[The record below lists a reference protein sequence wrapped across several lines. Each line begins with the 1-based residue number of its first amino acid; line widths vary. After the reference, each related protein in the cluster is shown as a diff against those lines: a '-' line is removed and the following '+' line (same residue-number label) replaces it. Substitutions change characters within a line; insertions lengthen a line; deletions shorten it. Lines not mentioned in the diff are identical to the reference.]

1 MRDYLETVTRRVVV
15 YDGGMGAT
23 LEQFD
28 LTQEDYGGLQGKCH
42 EALVLNRPDVIEGV
56 HASMLD
62 AGAEVVET
70 DTFQGSRLKLEEWGL
85 ADYTVEVNTKAAE
98 IARRAAGE
106 HRFVAGS
113 IGPTGYLPASDDSTL
128 GQIRFGELVE
138 VFAEQA
144 AGLVD
149 GGADLIIIET
159 AQDILEV
166 KAAVFGAREA
176 FKSTGRTLPI
186 HTSVSLLPNGGKMLL
201 GTDISAV
208 LCTLEALRVDVIGLN
223 CSTGPED
230 MRDAIRFLGEFCS
243 VPVACIPNAGLP
255 LQGPDGETIF
265 PEQPGPLADA
275 LAEFV
280 ERYGVGVVGG
290 CCGTTPEHIRAI
302 VERVRPAGGDTARGA
317 NGDTAPRTT
326 AAGAALPTRA
336 APPSAGGGAKGS
348 TTLPTRAVAPRP
360 APRPP
365 HLSSMI
371 AATPLVQEPHPTMV
385 GERVN
390 SQGSRKAKQLLLADD
405 YDGLVQIAEDQVT
418 GGAHVLDTCVALTER
433 SDEDEQMRQ
442 VVKRIS
448 LTQPAPI
455 QVDSTEPEVIET
467 ALEQIPGRAIV
478 NSVNLEAGRDKLDR
492 VVPLA
497 LAHGAALIALT
508 IDEVGMAKTAQRK
521 VEIAERIR
529 DLCCEEHGLDPEL
542 LIFDCL
548 TFTLTTG
555 DEEWRPSAVETI
567 EGIRRIK
574 AEIPHVKTSLGVS
587 NVSFGVSPGA
597 RAVLNSVFLHHC
609 VQAGLDLAMVNPN
622 HITPYSEISHE
633 ERKLADDLVFNRSE
647 DALQHFI
654 EHFESKGETEAQ
666 TTANPT
672 EGMEPEEAL
681 HFHILRRRKEGVE
694 DWIDLSVEKIG
705 AVPTLNEVLLPAMKE
720 VGDKFGAGEL
730 ILPFVLQSAEVMKR
744 AVAQLE
750 KYLDKI
756 EGYTKGTVVLATVFG
771 DVHDIGKSLVN
782 TILTNNGYTVI
793 DLGKQVPIQ
802 TILDAAQEHEATAI
816 GLSALLVS
824 TSKQMPACIQELHA
838 KGLQYPVLIGGAA
851 INRAFS
857 FRALY
862 PGGKDSTEPY
872 APGVFYCKDA
882 FEGLSVMDQL
892 IDEQAHT
899 ALLEKLR
906 AGATAF
912 REKGEEPVEQG
923 DLTDSSVRS
932 PARTDAPVPT
942 PPYWGV
948 REIPVDLNAVYSHL
962 DTHVLFKLHWGG
974 KGVKGEAWRELVEE
988 NFRPRLE
995 RMWAEANGRLA
1006 GERPEEHANGRTGAS
1021 SKDAEETQAHAPYLH
1036 PRALLG
1042 FFPCYAAGNDIVVL
1056 DPEDRAT
1063 ELTRFVCPRQPKGD
1077 RICLADFFR
1086 SGVKVEGEG
1095 AKAGAAGAA
1104 AAAGSSSYLPPA
1116 ELDVIAVQAVT
1127 VGSEVTELMAKLE
1140 AEGEFAEQ
1148 LFVHGL
1154 GVQTAEGL
1162 AEWLHHE
1169 ARAMLSIPAT
1179 QGRRY
1184 SWGYP
1189 AVPEQSEHLKVEKLL
1204 DLGQIGMK
1212 ITDGYA
1218 PEPEQSTLALVAHH
1232 PQAIYFGT
1240 RQGRLLPDGSPDDL
1254 IKGSYRDPSLAGF
1267 DGVRELADEDPPDGV
1282 VEGEDEPALAG

>member
-1 MRDYLETVTRRVVV
+1 MRDFLQAISTRVVV

-23 LEQFD
+23 LEQFE
-28 LTQEDYGGLQGKCH
+28 LTAEDYGGLQGKCH
-42 EALVLNRPDVIEGV
+42 EALVLHRPDVIEGV

-70 DTFQGSRLKLEEWGL
+70 DTFQASRLKLGEWGL
-85 ADYTVEVNTKAAE
+85 ADYTVEINTKAAE

-113 IGPTGYLPASDDSTL
+113 IGPTGYLPASEDPSL

-138 VFAEQA
+138 VFTEQA
-144 AGLVD
+144 EGLID

-166 KAAVFGAREA
+166 KAAVFGARAA

-208 LCTLEALRVDVIGLN
+208 LTTLEALRVNVIGLN

-230 MRDAIRFLGEFCS
+230 MRDAIRFLGEYCP

-265 PEQPGPLADA
+265 PEQPEPLAEA
-275 LAEFV
+275 LQEFV
-280 ERYGVGVVGG
+280 ERYGVGIVGG

-302 VERVRPAGGDTARGA
+302 AERVGGRSVG
-317 NGDTAPRTT
+317 
-326 AAGAALPTRA
+326 
-336 APPSAGGGAKGS
+336 
-348 TTLPTRAVAPRP
+348 PRP

-371 AATPLVQEPHPTMV
+371 AATPLAQEPAPTMV

-390 SQGSRKAKQLLLADD
+390 SQGSRKAKELLLAED

-418 GGAHVLDTCVALTER
+418 GGAHVLDLCVALTER
-433 SDEDEQMRQ
+433 PDEDEQMRL
-442 VVKRIS
+442 VAKKVS

-455 QVDSTEPEVIET
+455 QVDSTEPEVIER

-478 NSVNLEAGRDKLDR
+478 NSVNLEAGRAKLDR
-492 VVPLA
+492 VVPVA

-508 IDEVGMAKTAQRK
+508 IDEVGMAKTADRK
-521 VEIAERIR
+521 VEIAKRIR
-529 DLCCEEHGLDPEL
+529 DLCCEEHGLDPQL

-567 EGIRRIK
+567 AGIK
-574 AEIPHVKTSLGVS
+574 AIKEQIPQVKTSLGVS

-622 HITPYSEISHE
+622 HITPYGEIPDI
-633 ERKLADDLVFNRSE
+633 ERELADDLVFNRRE
-647 DALQHFI
+647 DALERFI
-654 EHFESKGETEAQ
+654 AHFESQGEQETQSA
-666 TTANPT
+666 ADPT

-694 DWIDLSVEKIG
+694 EWIDRSVEKIG

-750 KYLDKI
+750 KYLDRI

-782 TILTNNGYTVI
+782 TILTNNGYTVV

-838 KGLQYPVLIGGAA
+838 KGLEFPVLIGGAA

-862 PGGKDSTEPY
+862 PGGRESEEVY
-872 APGVFYCKDA
+872 EPGVFYCKDA
-882 FEGLSVMDQL
+882 FEGLAVMDQL
-892 IDEQAHT
+892 VNADAHR

-912 REKGEEPVEQG
+912 RAKGEEPAEELNFA
-923 DLTDSSVRS
+923 DDSVRS
-932 PARTDAPVPT
+932 AARTDVPIPE

-948 REIPVDLNAVYSHL
+948 KEIPVNLEEVYSHL

-974 KGVKGEAWRELVEE
+974 RGIKGEAWRELVEE

-995 RMWAEANGRLA
+995 RMWREQ
-1006 GERPEEHANGRTGAS
+1006 
-1021 SKDAEETQAHAPYLH
+1021 DYLH

-1042 FFPCYAAGNDIVVL
+1042 FFPCYSAGNDIVVL
-1056 DPEDRAT
+1056 DPEDRTT
-1063 ELTRFVCPRQPKGD
+1063 ELTRFVCPRQPKGA
-1077 RICLADFFR
+1077 RLCLADFFR
-1086 SGVKVEGEG
+1086 P
-1095 AKAGAAGAA
+1095 AAED
-1104 AAAGSSSYLPPA
+1104 GSAPA
-1116 ELDVIAVQAVT
+1116 ELDAIAVQAVT

-1140 AEGEFAEQ
+1140 SDGEYAEQ
-1148 LFVHGL
+1148 LYVHGL

-1169 ARAMLSIPAT
+1169 ARAMLGIPAA

-1189 AVPEQSEHLKVEKLL
+1189 AVPEQSEHLKVERLL
-1204 DLGQIGMK
+1204 GLSDIGMR

-1240 RQGRLLPDGSPDDL
+1240 RQGRLLENGSPDDL
-1254 IKGSYRDPSLAGF
+1254 IKGSTRDPSLFGK
-1267 DGVRELADEDPPDGV
+1267 GEGSPELGDEDPPEGA
-1282 VEGEDEPALAG
+1282 VEEEDEPAMA

>member
-1 MRDYLETVTRRVVV
+1 MSERDYLKAIHERVVV

-23 LEQFD
+23 LEQFE
-28 LTQEDYGGLQGKCH
+28 LSSEDYGGLQGKCH

-70 DTFQGSRLKLEEWGL
+70 DTFQGSRIKLGEWGL
-85 ADYTVEVNTKAAE
+85 ADYTVEINTKAAE
-98 IARRAAGE
+98 IARKAAGE

-113 IGPTGYLPASDDSTL
+113 IGPTGYLPASEDPSL

-138 VFAEQA
+138 VFTEQA
-144 AGLVD
+144 EGLID
-149 GGADLIIIET
+149 GGADLLIVET

-166 KAAVFGAREA
+166 KAAVFGARAA
-176 FKSTGRTLPI
+176 FNSSGRTLPI

-208 LCTLEALRVDVIGLN
+208 LTTLEALNVDVIGLN

-230 MRDAIRFLGEFCS
+230 MRDAIRFLGEFCP

-265 PEQPGPLADA
+265 PEKPEPLAEA
-275 LAEFV
+275 LKEFV
-280 ERYGVGVVGG
+280 ERYGVGIVGG
-290 CCGTTPEHIRAI
+290 CCGTTPAHIAAI
-302 VERVRPAGGDTARGA
+302 AERVAR
-317 NGDTAPRTT
+317 RTVT
-326 AAGAALPTRA
+326 
-336 APPSAGGGAKGS
+336 
-348 TTLPTRAVAPRP
+348 PRP
-360 APRPP
+360 APRHP

-371 AATPLVQEPHPTMV
+371 AATPLAQEPAPTMV

-390 SQGSRKAKQLLLADD
+390 SQGSRKAKELLLAED

-418 GGAHVLDTCVALTER
+418 GGAHVLDLCVALTER
-433 SDEDEQMRQ
+433 QDEDEQMRL
-442 VVKRIS
+442 VAKKVS

-455 QVDSTEPEVIET
+455 QVDSTEPEVIER

-478 NSVNLEAGRDKLDR
+478 NSVNLEAGRAKLDR
-492 VVPLA
+492 VVPVA

-508 IDEVGMAKTAQRK
+508 IDEVGMAKTAARK
-521 VEIAERIR
+521 VEIAKRLR
-529 DLCCEEHGLDPEL
+529 DLCCEEHGLDPQL

-567 EGIRRIK
+567 AGIRAIK
-574 AEIPHVKTSLGVS
+574 EQIPHVKTSLGVS
-587 NVSFGVSPGA
+587 NVSFGVGSGA

-609 VQAGLDLAMVNPN
+609 VDAGLDLAMVNPN
-622 HITPYSEISHE
+622 HITPYSEIPDV
-633 ERKLADDLVFNRSE
+633 ERELADDLVFNLRE
-647 DALQHFI
+647 DALEKFI
-654 EHFESKGETEAQ
+654 EHFESKGPEDGAGGTGS
-666 TTANPT
+666 TDPT
-672 EGMEPEEAL
+672 EGMEPEQAL
-681 HFHILRRRKEGVE
+681 HFHILRRRRDGVE
-694 DWIDLSVEKIG
+694 DQIDRSVQKIG

-782 TILTNNGYTVI
+782 TILTNNGYTVV

-802 TILDAAQEHEATAI
+802 TILDAAQEHDATAI

-838 KGLQYPVLIGGAA
+838 KGLSYPVLIGGAA
-851 INRAFS
+851 INRAFGY
-857 FRALY
+857 RVLY
-862 PGGKDSTEPY
+862 PGGKDSEEVY
-872 APGVFYCKDA
+872 EPGVFYCKDA
-882 FEGLSVMDQL
+882 FEGLAVMDQL
-892 IDEQAHT
+892 IDGDARG
-899 ALLEKLR
+899 ALVRKLL
-906 AGATAF
+906 AGASEF
-912 REKGEEPVEQG
+912 RAKGDTPVEEANLA
-923 DLTDSSVRS
+923 DDSVRS
-932 PARTDAPVPT
+932 PARTDVPIPT
-942 PPYWGV
+942 PPFWGV
-948 REIPVDLNAVYSHL
+948 REIPVDIDELYRHL

-974 KGVKGEAWRELVEE
+974 KGVKGEAWQTLLRDD
-988 NFRPRLE
+988 FRPRLE
-995 RMWAEANGRLA
+995 RMWKEQ
-1006 GERPEEHANGRTGAS
+1006 T
-1021 SKDAEETQAHAPYLH
+1021 YLH

-1042 FFPCYAAGNDIVVL
+1042 FFPCYSSGNDIVVL
-1056 DPEDRAT
+1056 DPEDRQT

-1086 SGVKVEGEG
+1086 PGVEGS
-1095 AKAGAAGAA
+1095 APSAD
-1104 AAAGSSSYLPPA
+1104 GSRSTGRVGGPPSQ
-1116 ELDVIAVQAVT
+1116 LDVIAVQAVT

-1154 GVQTAEGL
+1154 GVQSAEGL
-1162 AEWLHHE
+1162 AEWLHYE
-1169 ARAMLSIPAT
+1169 VRRMLDIPLT

-1189 AVPEQSEHLKVEKLL
+1189 AVPEQSEHLKVQKLL
-1204 DLGQIGMK
+1204 DLGQIGMS

-1240 RQGRLLPDGSPDDL
+1240 RQGRLPVLRDGGLPNGSPDDV
-1254 IKGSYRDPSLAGF
+1254 IRGSDRDPSLF
-1267 DGVRELADEDPPDGV
+1267 ADPD
-1282 VEGEDEPALAG
+1282 